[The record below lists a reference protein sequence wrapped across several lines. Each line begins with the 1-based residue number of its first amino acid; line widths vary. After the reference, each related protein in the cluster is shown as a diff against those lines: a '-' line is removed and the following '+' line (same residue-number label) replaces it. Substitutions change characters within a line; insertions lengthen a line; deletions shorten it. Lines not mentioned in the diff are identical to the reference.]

1 MMTMMTMMIMMIM
14 TMMTMSMLLIT
25 PLMLDQKSLDAM
37 YQYESDK
44 TAQAEKLKVKMLICK
59 SQNMQK
65 SLTES

>member
-1 MMTMMTMMIMMIM
+1 MMMMITMMIM

-25 PLMLDQKSLDAM
+25 PPMLDQKSLDAM
-37 YQYESDK
+37 YQYEWDK

>member
-1 MMTMMTMMIMMIM
+1 MMIM

-25 PLMLDQKSLDAM
+25 PPMLDQKSLAAM
-37 YQYESDK
+37 DQYEWDK